1 MVRIVRRVII
11 YPFFVISDW
20 FILTSKNIQE
30 NSNICIIFDTDMKA
44 INEQYYQNL
53 LREREKK
60 QLLQAFWLI
69 AYTF

>member
-44 INEQYYQNL
+44 KWAIL
-53 LREREKK
+53 SKFAEREKK
-60 QLLQAFWLI
+60 KLLQAFWLI